1 MFSVVILNHIKLY
14 LENKMNNINFGQN
27 AYDLS
32 ISESQYFDITLV
44 LSVFNKKHKIKL
56 NKFDCLLFLN
66 LPSFTTLSISLALL
80 LNPFR

>member
-56 NKFDCLLFLN
+56 NKFDCLGELINHLK
-66 LPSFTTLSISLALL
+66 LVISLF
-80 LNPFR
+80 NKY